1 MLTRTTGQ
9 VGAVGEGW
17 HITLASF
24 TLIEGW
30 GTAAV
35 ARPPWPGQGLPFTG
49 EVAADGGWYAWRLS
63 SANHRELGR
72 GIAVHASLESVLG
85 SLLYLRANAVRALV
99 SYAIA
104 PSGGLWTWRL
114 TIDAVP
120 TGTSSRAYYR
130 QREAAYAADA
140 FMAAVSV
147 AAIPTVA
154 GRRHRGAQMNNR
166 RTPNGEAAYGPSSP
180 LETSLSPPSVGLS
193 QPPS

>member
-1 MLTRTTGQ
+1 
-9 VGAVGEGW
+9 
-17 HITLASF
+17 
-24 TLIEGW
+24 
-30 GTAAV
+30 
-35 ARPPWPGQGLPFTG
+35 
-49 EVAADGGWYAWRLS
+49 VAADGGWFAWRLS

-85 SLLYLRANAVRALV
+85 SLLYLRANAFRAVL

-114 TIDAVP
+114 SIDTVAAA
-120 TGTSSRAYYR
+120 TSSRAYYR
-130 QREAAYAADA
+130 QREAAYAAAA
-140 FMAAVSV
+140 FTAAVTV
-147 AAIPTVA
+147 AVVPTVA

-180 LETSLSPPSVGLS
+180 FETSLSPPSVGLS